1 MEFCSLSLESLQA
14 LARQNLIYTY
24 QELARPLGGVQMH
37 EGPDFFGCYSR
48 LDHSFCNFAMAINEE
63 SPDRCKALARGFGEH
78 ARARSSMRVFEV
90 PGDVPEEFGQYL
102 TPEGFRVGN
111 VLSMMAGEGEDRPG
125 DCDLQKIEDSVGRQY
140 LARFMISQFFPAS
153 AVEFRQLV
161 LKATSEAP
169 HELWAVGSPEN
180 PIAAVMI
187 SSSPGSFGLYNLCIR
202 SQDRSKG
209 LGTQILEFMQHRA
222 YLENRVLILQCDLNL
237 ETWYRARKFKKIGV
251 MSSFY
256 LRK

>member
-1 MEFCSLSLESLQA
+1 
-14 LARQNLIYTY
+14 
-24 QELARPLGGVQMH
+24 
-37 EGPDFFGCYSR
+37 
-48 LDHSFCNFAMAINEE
+48 
-63 SPDRCKALARGFGEH
+63 
-78 ARARSSMRVFEV
+78 
-90 PGDVPEEFGQYL
+90 
-102 TPEGFRVGN
+102 
-111 VLSMMAGEGEDRPG
+111 
-125 DCDLQKIEDSVGRQY
+125 
-140 LARFMISQFFPAS
+140 MIHQFFPAS

-187 SSSPGSFGLYNLCIR
+187 SSSPGTLGLYNLCIR

-209 LGTQILEFMQHRA
+209 LGTQILRFMQHRA
-222 YLENRVLILQCDLNL
+222 FLENRVLVLQCDLNL
-237 ETWYRARKFKKIGV
+237 ETWYRPRKFKKIGV